1 MSTMYRLRLLLAFL
15 PVVLTVALSGCVSQ
29 TIRTVDMT
37 QPSQPATEI
46 PDSMLLDVGVV
57 LFDPGVPDDPEKR
70 EKKVIIADVRQ
81 AEASYIPFTLKRM
94 LQSTGQWGAV
104 RVLPRP
110 SSSVDVSVWG
120 EILHSDG
127 ERLELKVAVTDAT
140 GKIWFNRRYLARASK
155 YAYDEA
161 MVSGEIDP
169 FQPIYRMIHDA
180 MVAYREQLSVAD
192 IQNIRQ
198 VGELRFA
205 SEFAS
210 GAFSDYV
217 TLNRKVYRLNRLP
230 AEDDPMLARVRQI
243 REREYLFIDTLEE
256 YYADFR
262 QNMRGPYQ
270 NWRKYTFEEAIALQ
284 ELKAKA
290 RANTL
295 AGAGAV
301 LMGLAAQMNES
312 AIARTA
318 GQVGIIS
325 GGVLLT
331 QGFKYRAEA
340 KMHVSALE
348 ELGSSLGSEV
358 TPSVIELEDRTV
370 TLTGTADEQY
380 EQWRDILRELYRSE
394 TGLES
399 RSPES

>member
-1 MSTMYRLRLLLAFL
+1 MSTIYETRRRLLLLLL
-15 PVVLTVALSGCVSQ
+15 PVALTACVSQ

-37 QPSQPATEI
+37 RPALPSADI
-46 PDSMLLDVGVV
+46 PESLLLDVGVV
-57 LFDPGVPDDPEKR
+57 LLDPGIPEDPEQR
-70 EKKVIIADVRQ
+70 EKKGIVADVRV

-94 LQSTGQWGAV
+94 LQGTGQWGAV

-110 SSSVDVSVWG
+110 SNAVDVSVWG
-120 EILHSDG
+120 EILHSNG
-127 ERLELKVAVTDAT
+127 ERLELKIAVTDAT
-140 GKIWFNRRYLARASK
+140 GKTWFSRRYVARASK
-155 YAYDEA
+155 YAYDEE
-161 MVSGEIDP
+161 MVPADIDP
-169 FQPIYRMIHDA
+169 FQPIYRMIHDE
-180 MVAYREQLSVAD
+180 MVAYREQLTAAD
-192 IQNIRQ
+192 IKNIRQ

-205 SEFAS
+205 SEFAPE
-210 GAFSDYV
+210 AFSDHV
-217 TLNRKVYRLNRLP
+217 VRERKIYRLNRLP

-256 YYADFR
+256 YYMDFR
-262 QNMRGPYQ
+262 QNMSGPYQ
-270 NWRKYTFEEAIALQ
+270 NWRKYTFDEALALQ
-284 ELKAKA
+284 ELRAKA

-301 LMGLAAQMNES
+301 IMGLAAQVNES
-312 AIARTA
+312 PYVRGA
-318 GQVGIIS
+318 GQVGIIG

-340 KMHVSALE
+340 RMHFSALE

-380 EQWRDILRELYRSE
+380 EAWRGLLGELYRSE
-394 TGLES
+394 TVLETLP
-399 RSPES
+399 PES